1 MTVKRLLEDDTD
13 LENTAMANCLM
24 LLSRVGVSG
33 DRNSNT
39 TSEPD
44 RLFRCKTCNKPFQ
57 SFQALGGHCASH
69 KRPKVNDTRSLVKP
83 KTHECAIC
91 GQEFA
96 LGQALGG
103 HMRRHRDETTVKIAD
118 VAVKKES
125 GTMGLCLDLNLMPYE
140 NDLKMWP
147 VVS

>member
-1 MTVKRLLEDDTD
+1 MTVKRLFEDEIEI
-13 LENTAMANCLM
+13 ENMAMANCLM
-24 LLSRVGVSG
+24 LLSRVGTDS
-33 DRNSNT
+33 

-69 KRPKVNDTRSLVKP
+69 KRSKLDESFRHSPPKS
-83 KTHECAIC
+83 KTHECSIC

-103 HMRRHRDETTVKIAD
+103 HMRRHRDETTGKTGHL
-118 VAVKKES
+118 AVKKH
-125 GTMGLCLDLNLMPYE
+125 GVTTGLGLNLDLDL
-140 NDLKMWP
+140 DLKLWP
-147 VVS
+147 VVG